1 MEDYE
6 PVEEEKEEDELEE
19 SKDLQSETE
28 IADIAQLPLKPA
40 FGEIDYYRDIEG
52 ED

>member
-19 SKDLQSETE
+19 SKDLESETE
-28 IADIAQLPLKPA
+28 IADIA
-40 FGEIDYYRDIEG
+40 
-52 ED
+52 